1 MSAAL
6 GLYRLQQVDSQMDQI
21 HARLKAIQETL
32 QNDLELRAAT
42 ERFAAAESKN
52 KDAARALK
60 QSEDEF
66 EKQRVKIE
74 QTEASL
80 YGGQVHNPKELQDLQ
95 KDVISLKKHLQTL
108 EGREL
113 EAMLVAETV
122 EKEFQTAKT
131 DLENVKSSKSRQNV
145 DLVKESEILQKDI
158 QRLDS
163 ERNAVMSNVAGQS
176 VALYNQLR
184 RQKRG
189 MAVAAISDASC
200 MACGATLNPMQQQS
214 ARSTTQFFNCP
225 TCGRILY
232 AN

>member
-6 GLYRLQQVDSQMDQI
+6 GVYRLQQVDSQLDQI
-21 HARLKAIQETL
+21 RARLKAIQEAI
-32 QNDLELRAAT
+32 QNDLELRTGT
-42 ERFAAAESKN
+42 ELLAAAESKS

-80 YGGQVHNPKELQDLQ
+80 YGGTVHNPKELQDLQ
-95 KDVISLKKHLQTL
+95 KDIVSLKKHLETL

-122 EKEFQTAKT
+122 EIELQTAKT
-131 DLENVKSSKSRQNV
+131 SLENVKSSKSSET
-145 DLVKESEILQKDI
+145 DELAKEGEALQKDI
-158 QRLDS
+158 ERLDS
-163 ERNAVMSNVAGQS
+163 ERNAVMSNLAGQS
-176 VALYNQLR
+176 VTLYNQLR
-184 RQKRG
+184 KQKRG
-189 MAVAAISDASC
+189 LAVTTINDGSC
-200 MACGATLNPMQQQS
+200 TACGATLNPMQQQS